1 MSLTHEQPVNGH
13 NGHELRNLAP
23 FRPVTVR
30 SSLDQAVPDPVE
42 QTQPLSPLAGPDT
55 NHSERQPVAPPPA
68 AAPTPA
74 PPAPRTEEPPP
85 PAEPTLPSFPLRG
98 LEWLGLAMTVAMA
111 ATGQIM
117 FWHRFFGGGPGALLG
132 AIGVAAAFEM
142 LMIGGTDKGMQRKAE
157 QAPGW
162 RWLVAGGAVAS
173 LVAATVQL
181 LHWDIQMG
189 VPFAAASLLGW
200 AVHTVSGWSTAQRYI
215 NERSSYDAEMARRR
229 RKAESRADAEY
240 ERYMADVET
249 QQQAVQRAVDTVTPT
264 EPKPEKPAKAA
275 SGKKTTPAKSTGR
288 KAAAAPELTP
298 ALAREWSDANDGA
311 TASQVI
317 AHFKQQGYQLKEPR
331 TVRRWLNDR

>member
-1 MSLTHEQPVNGH
+1 
-13 NGHELRNLAP
+13 
-23 FRPVTVR
+23 
-30 SSLDQAVPDPVE
+30 
-42 QTQPLSPLAGPDT
+42 
-55 NHSERQPVAPPPA
+55 
-68 AAPTPA
+68 
-74 PPAPRTEEPPP
+74 
-85 PAEPTLPSFPLRG
+85 
-98 LEWLGLAMTVAMA
+98 MA

-117 FWHRFFGGGPGALLG
+117 FWHRFFGGGTGALLG

-215 NERSSYDAEMARRR
+215 NERSSYDAEIARRR
-229 RKAESRADAEY
+229 RKAEQRADAEY
-240 ERYMADVET
+240 ERYMAEVET

-264 EPKPEKPAKAA
+264 EPEKPAKA
-275 SGKKTTPAKSTGR
+275 TPAKSNSGR
-288 KAAAAPELTP
+288 KNGAAAGKKTAPSRPDRAEVV
-298 ALAREWSDANDGA
+298 AWAAANGAGYKRAARAWSLPE
-311 TASQVI
+311 S
-317 AHFKQQGYQLKEPR
+317 
-331 TVRRWLNDR
+331 TVRDWLNK